1 VSAEPRY
8 IRDLARFLS
17 QREDLGLDEV
27 FLEGLTREQVLRA
40 AGGARREAR
49 QPSGLPSRET
59 VGADPKERGSAELPV
74 PGVAPA
80 SEVDLAGFEYSEL
93 AVVAESC
100 QRCRL
105 AKGRTRVVF
114 SDGNPRARLMV
125 VGEAPGAN
133 EDRTGLP
140 FVGQA
145 GKFLDLLLASVDLS
159 RTDSS
164 TVHLF

>member
-1 VSAEPRY
+1 MSAEPRD

-27 FLEGLTREQVLRA
+27 FLEGLTREQVLRTV
-40 AGGARREAR
+40 GGARREAR

-59 VGADPKERGSAELPV
+59 VGTDPKERGSAEVPV
-74 PGVAPA
+74 PEVASA

-100 QRCRL
+100 QRCGL

-114 SDGNPRARLMV
+114 S
-125 VGEAPGAN
+125 
-133 EDRTGLP
+133 
-140 FVGQA
+140 
-145 GKFLDLLLASVDLS
+145 
-159 RTDSS
+159 
-164 TVHLF
+164 